1 MNRIWT
7 LVFVVIVLSFSSC
20 TVTESIVFNE
30 DNSGEFLVSYDMG
43 QVMSQMG
50 DMFNEGGSDDEDAE
64 KEKTG
69 KVMDTMM
76 VFSEIMET
84 YKDSVAALPEEKRL
98 AMEAV
103 KDMYMK
109 MHMDEDN
116 GVFDFGI
123 GMDFKSIDDLK
134 NIQEKMRKVQ
144 SLNAQNDQVGAMK
157 DNSPMGKFMGN
168 DNNNVEYQ
176 YTDKGFARVTSLV
189 LPEGADMS
197 ELEQMF
203 DENDESN
210 KQFMAYFEEA
220 YYNVKL
226 TFPKRVK
233 STSIEGAEISEDGK
247 TVTYKSNW
255 IDYLKNPMS
264 LDVKVELVDE

>member
-1 MNRIWT
+1 MKRIWT
-7 LVFVVIVLSFSSC
+7 LVFAVIVISFNSC

-43 QVMSQMG
+43 QVMAQMG
-50 DMFNEGGSDDEDAE
+50 DMFNEGGNDAADE

-109 MHMDEDN
+109 MHMDQDN
-116 GVFDFGI
+116 GVFDFGV
-123 GMDFKSIDDLK
+123 GMNFSSIDDLL
-134 NIQEKMRKVQ
+134 NIQEKIRKAQ

-157 DNSPMGKFMGN
+157 ENSPMGKFMGN
-168 DNNNVEYQ
+168 DNNNVQYQ
-176 YTDKGFARVTSLV
+176 LTDNGFARVTSLE

-197 ELEQMF
+197 ELEAMF

-210 KQFMAYFEEA
+210 KQFMAYFENA
-220 YYNVKL
+220 FYNVKL
-226 TFPKRVK
+226 TFPKRIK
-233 STSIEGAEISEDGK
+233 STSIEGAVISEDGK

-255 IDYLKNPMS
+255 IDYLKDPMS
-264 LDVKVELVDE
+264 LDVKVEFVDE

>member
-1 MNRIWT
+1 MKRFWT
-7 LVFVVIVLSFSSC
+7 LIFGVTVLTFNSC
-20 TVTESIVFNE
+20 AVTESIVFNE

-50 DMFNEGGSDDEDAE
+50 DMFNEGGESADGVE
-64 KEKTG
+64 KEKKG

-84 YKDSVAALPEEKRL
+84 YKDSIAALSEEKRL

-116 GVFDFGI
+116 GVFDFGV
-123 GMDFKSIDDLK
+123 GMNFNSIADLK
-134 NIQEKMRKVQ
+134 DIQNKIRKAQ

-157 DNSPMGKFMGN
+157 ENSPMGKFMGN
-168 DNNNVEYQ
+168 DKNNVEYKL
-176 YTDKGFARVTSLV
+176 TNSGFSRITTLE
-189 LPEGADMS
+189 LPEGTDLS
-197 ELEQMF
+197 EVEELF
-203 DENDESN
+203 DENDDSN
-210 KQFMAYFEEA
+210 KQFMAYFEDA

-233 STSIEGAEISEDGK
+233 STSIEGAVISEDGK
-247 TVTYKSNW
+247 TVTYKKNW
-255 IDYLKNPMS
+255 IDYLKDPMA
-264 LDVKVELVDE
+264 LDVNVEFVDE